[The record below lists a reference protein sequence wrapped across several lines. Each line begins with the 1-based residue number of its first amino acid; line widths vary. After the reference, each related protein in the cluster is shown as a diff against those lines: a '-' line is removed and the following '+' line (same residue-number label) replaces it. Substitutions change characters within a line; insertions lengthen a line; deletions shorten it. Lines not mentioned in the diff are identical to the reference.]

1 MSGQRDLVTT
11 FVPARSLEDY
21 DGMQGSSSRT
31 EKRPAT
37 LAAAMTPGQ
46 SRRRALIRLIRR
58 QEGRE
63 TLLQLLQS
71 LTLLLYSYAPTR
83 ARKRQM
89 HLVSESIS
97 SFRKFVLVGRWLVEC
112 SNAVQEQ
119 LHESTKGIIVRDVNG
134 LALEKVDSGDD
145 GEGVSSSDEKE
156 IQQSAEE
163 SQRDAVGAWRQ
174 SMQDGV
180 GTMSE
185 YLGIGAETCD
195 LMAFFGGSGMLWRVM
210 GEKLA
215 ARQRRGLERVALS

>member
-21 DGMQGSSSRT
+21 DGERASSSEK
-31 EKRPAT
+31 EKRPPNVA
-37 LAAAMTPGQ
+37 PGQ
-46 SRRRALIRLIRR
+46 SRRRALIRLIGR

-63 TLLQLLQS
+63 TLLALLQS
-71 LTLLLYSYAPTR
+71 LTLLLYSYAPNR
-83 ARKRQM
+83 ARRRQV

-112 SNAVQEQ
+112 SNALQDQ
-119 LHESTKGIIVRDVNG
+119 LHESTKGIIIRDVNG
-134 LALEKVDSGDD
+134 LALDKVDSEDEND
-145 GEGVSSSDEKE
+145 TASSDEKE
-156 IQQSAEE
+156 AQQSAEE
-163 SQRDAVGAWRQ
+163 SQQDAVGAWRQ
-174 SMQDGV
+174 SMQNGV
-180 GTMSE
+180 GSMSE